1 MTHVL
6 AAPSPG
12 AAFRRHAARVLAD
25 PDSRSILI
33 GVAAVLLVHLF
44 LFATAPYLLRTD
56 ASRSA
61 AKTQAAPHQF
71 SIEIAP
77 SAFVKEA
84 PKPPPP
90 NKYVEANPNAP
101 DNVPDKTTNFSSQN
115 QQLAQE
121 KPQADQHNEKPKI
134 DGKKDFQSN
143 QVVSGQLSKPQDPVP
158 ISPDAEKRPVKTE
171 MAPKQQQSPLAGF
184 EKVKDGEDGF
194 GSNVGKV
201 VDNSKPMPD
210 KVDGAPD
217 APLVQNAQ
225 NTEPAIDPKRPRARP
240 VLVQT
245 HTRPA
250 IFEDNQ
256 FGTSNIGPIAFNA
269 KWSSYGAY
277 LHKMMEAIQIQWER
291 ILIDSRTEPPSG
303 SYVTVKFTLDK
314 KGKITEILDVQS
326 TSSEQGK
333 ASCVSAITN
342 TAPYGDWSED
352 MIAVLGDSQELTF
365 RFYYE

>member
-1 MTHVL
+1 MTHTLTV
-6 AAPSPG
+6 ASPT
-12 AAFRRHAARVLAD
+12 ASLRRLAARVMED
-25 PDSRSILI
+25 PDSRSVMIGIL
-33 GVAAVLLVHLF
+33 AVLLVHFL
-44 LFATAPYLLRTD
+44 LFATAPYLLRTEPVHG
-56 ASRSA
+56 AVRNPA
-61 AKTQAAPHQF
+61 QRQF

-77 SAFVKEA
+77 NAFVKEVR
-84 PKPPPP
+84 KPPPP

-101 DNVPDKTTNFSSQN
+101 DNVPDKTNNFSSQN
-115 QQLAQE
+115 SQLAQE
-121 KPQADQHNEKPKI
+121 KPQPDQHNDKPKTE
-134 DGKKDFQSN
+134 GKKDFESN

-158 ISPDAEKRPVKTE
+158 VSLDAAKQPVKTE
-171 MAPKQQQSPLAGF
+171 MAPKQQQNPLAGF
-184 EKVKDGEDGF
+184 DKLTGTEDAF

-201 VDNSKPMPD
+201 PNSKPAPE
-210 KVDGAPD
+210 KQDGANDSPM
-217 APLVQNAQ
+217 VQGAQ
-225 NTEPAIDPKRPRARP
+225 NTEPAIDPKHPRARP
-240 VLVQT
+240 ELQQT

-256 FGTSNIGPIAFNA
+256 FGTSNIGPIAYNA

-303 SYVTVKFTLDK
+303 SIVTVKFTLDS
-314 KGKITEILDVQS
+314 KGTITEILDVES

-352 MIAVLGDSQELTF
+352 MIAVLGSSQDLTF